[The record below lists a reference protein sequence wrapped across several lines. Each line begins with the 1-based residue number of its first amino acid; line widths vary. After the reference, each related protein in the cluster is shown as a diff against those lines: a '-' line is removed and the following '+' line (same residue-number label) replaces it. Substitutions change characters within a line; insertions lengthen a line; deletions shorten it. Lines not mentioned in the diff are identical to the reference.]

1 MATAFEAAAPLP
13 RYCIGVD
20 VGGTFTDVVLS
31 DGVDVWRAKAP
42 STHGHI
48 GDGVIHGCELVAAR
62 AGLAVSELMPMVER
76 FGLGTTAVTNVIAS
90 RVGRRIGLITTGGFE
105 DLVPIARVRRHPKD
119 GWLVPPDSLVARE
132 CIRGVA
138 ERIDRDGAVLVPLD
152 PTEAVAAARALIEQE
167 GVEAITVSF
176 LWGCINP
183 AHEAAA
189 VSAIREAWPDLH
201 VVSAAELLPVVRE
214 YERTTFAL
222 LNSYTSTALDGV
234 DGLVDRLTA
243 LGLTKPPLLV
253 HSGGG
258 SISVAEGRRMP
269 ALLAESGPA
278 AGVVGALAICA
289 AAGVAD
295 AVACDMGGTSFD
307 MSIIRDGAATRRTR
321 GELMGIWTALPM
333 VDIESASAGGG
344 SLGWIDGTGFLRV
357 GPRSAGA
364 YPGPACY
371 GRGGIEPTVT
381 DALLVLG
388 YIDPA
393 RFLGGAMA
401 LDREAAVE
409 ACRRLGERIGV
420 DAVRTAWGIREI
432 ALEEMA
438 RALRT
443 EFARKGL
450 DPRDFAIVSLG
461 GCGGLFN
468 AAIAQTLSMGRVL
481 APELTSVLSAYGAA
495 TADIRRERTRA
506 FSGMLPTEPMA
517 LEQAAGVLA
526 RRIEAD
532 LAADGISPERR
543 TIRYELDLRFMR
555 QQWELAMTADDGF
568 TTAAQQAIVE
578 RFTAEYARRYG
589 QGALMMGAPV
599 EVVALRVVGI
609 GATTKPEL
617 AVHARRGAVAAA
629 AETRMIH
636 LDDGGDLTAREVP
649 CFDGATLAAGQ
660 AIPGPALIDAPDT
673 TIWVPP
679 GCVARLDSHLTLDIE
694 VTA

>member
-1 MATAFEAAAPLP
+1 MATLPKPDVP

-31 DGVDVWRAKAP
+31 DGARVWRAKAP
-42 STHGHI
+42 STHGRI
-48 GDGVIHGCELVAAR
+48 GDGVVHGCELVAAQ
-62 AGLAVSELMPMVER
+62 AGLSPSELMPMVER

-90 RVGRRIGLITTGGFE
+90 RVGRRIGLITTRGFE
-105 DLVPIARVRRHPKD
+105 DLVPIARVRRHAKD

-138 ERIDRDGAVLVPLD
+138 ERIDRNGAVLTPLD
-152 PTEAVAAARALIEQE
+152 PAEVVRAARVLIEEE
-167 GVEAITVSF
+167 GAEALTVSF
-176 LWGCINP
+176 LWGCVNP
-183 AHEAAA
+183 VHEAAA
-189 VSAIREAWPDLH
+189 VDAIRAAWPDLH

-234 DGLVDRLTA
+234 DVLVDRLMA
-243 LGLTKPPLLV
+243 LGLPKPPLLV

-258 SISVAEGRRMP
+258 SISVAEGRNMP

-289 AAGVAD
+289 ASGVTD

-307 MSIIRDGAATRRTR
+307 MSVIREGAAVRRTR

-344 SLGWIDGTGFLRV
+344 SLGWVDGTGFLRV

-371 GRGGIEPTVT
+371 GRGGTEPTVT

-388 YIDPA
+388 YIDPSH
-393 RFLGGAMA
+393 FLGGAMS
-401 LDREAAVE
+401 LDRHAAVE
-409 ACRRLGERIGV
+409 ACRRLGERIG
-420 DAVRTAWGIREI
+420 AGAIRTAWGIREI

-438 RALRT
+438 RSLRA

-450 DPRDFAIVSLG
+450 DPREFSIVSLG

-468 AAIAQTLSMGRVL
+468 AAIAKTLSMKRVL

-495 TADIRRERTRA
+495 TADIRRERTSA
-506 FSGMLPTEPMA
+506 FATMLPADPEA
-517 LEQAAGVLA
+517 LGEAAAALINRVGD
-526 RRIEAD
+526 D
-532 LAADGISPERR
+532 LAADDIPPDRR
-543 TIRYELDLRFMR
+543 TIRVELDLRFMR
-555 QQWELAMTADDGF
+555 QQWELTMAADDGF
-568 TTAAQQAIVE
+568 DAAAQERIVSL
-578 RFTAEYARRYG
+578 FTAEYARRYG

-599 EVVALRVVGI
+599 EIVALRVVGT

-617 AVHARRGAVAAA
+617 ATHASGARSQASTSLRA
-629 AETRMIH
+629 IH
-636 LDDGGDLTAREVP
+636 SDDGAGLSSRDVP
-649 CFDGATLAAGQ
+649 VYDGAHLVPGQ
-660 AIPGPALIDAPDT
+660 TIAGPALVDAPDT
-673 TIWVPP
+673 TVWIPDD
-679 GCVARLDSHLTLDIE
+679 CVATVDGHLTLDIE
-694 VTA
+694 VMA